1 MYPFSIVLAK
11 LTLLFNA
18 RFSEPLV
25 HVCSDTNNV
34 VSLTIHGCLSDGS
47 YYESNNMMIPVDDDN
62 VGREH
67 GQFEFKDK
75 KSGEMQNGLF
85 WCKGLGNKGVITCGK
100 GYNVW
105 NSYT

>member
-1 MYPFSIVLAK
+1 
-11 LTLLFNA
+11 
-18 RFSEPLV
+18 
-25 HVCSDTNNV
+25 
-34 VSLTIHGCLSDGS
+34 
-47 YYESNNMMIPVDDDN
+47 MMIPVDDDKI
-62 VGREH
+62 GREH
-67 GQFEFKDK
+67 GQYEFKDI